1 MKNKFYALLGA
12 FILSFANWSPLYAK
26 TVIEIATPLVPGGAV
41 DLTAR
46 AISKV
51 LTDSGYENIVTYH
64 PGGNGD
70 IALNYVTQKKD
81 NVIVVASSATF
92 VFSNVVANRG
102 NMWAQQNT
110 LIGPSLTNA
119 MVFLT
124 SNKSMTLQ
132 DLIAQAKK
140 ETVQCGVSNAH
151 GSIEL
156 LNINK
161 RYGTQFE
168 PVTYKGTGQLIPDV
182 VGGHI
187 ACAYDQI
194 APYTGLREKIKFLA
208 ASRAWTDVAGIDTVL
223 SGYRF
228 ETWYAA
234 AIPNGSNLLK
244 NADLV
249 KLLAEWT
256 QKSDTVQGLVD
267 KSFVLTRPDK
277 NLSQRAQQES
287 DFYLTVIKR

>member
-12 FILSFANWSPLYAK
+12 FILSFATWSPVYAK
-26 TVIEIATPLVPGGAV
+26 PVIEIVTPLVPGGAV

-102 NMWAQQNT
+102 NIWAQQNT

-132 DLIAQAKK
+132 DLIAQARR

-151 GSIEL
+151 GNIEL

-187 ACAYDQI
+187 TCAYDQI

-208 ASRAWTDVAGIDTVL
+208 ASRAWADVAGIDTVL
-223 SGYRF
+223 PGYRY
-228 ETWYAA
+228 ETWYAM
-234 AIPNGSNLLK
+234 AIPNASNLLK
-244 NADLV
+244 NADLL

-256 QKSDTVQGLVD
+256 QKSDTVQALVD

-277 NLSQRAQQES
+277 NLNQRAQQES
-287 DFYLTVIKR
+287 DFYLAVIKR